1 MCRESGKQEIMR
13 NKRNDAISPG
23 KRRAVLTCAAAG
35 FGLCAF
41 TVLAADSSKK
51 APAPKFDPAVVGE
64 TFFKDARLELK
75 GEPPSNKP
83 GEAGGG
89 GGGGKP
95 AGPGDAA
102 VAGADG
108 NAWSSLISG
117 DSLEAEVKGQPAEI
131 DKAMKAP
138 NPHKSSRMV
147 VTYLAAVFN
156 VVFKYDKPDV
166 RWKADSQA
174 LRDSFAKGGNNL
186 KAWTDSQKKQVV
198 KLNEDLKSLIQGN
211 PPALSTAFDA
221 EAPWSEMVDRTPLM
235 HRLEMGQD
243 ERLKV
248 WTKDA
253 DAVKKNKDAII
264 REAEVIAMLA
274 RVIQDKTYDS
284 SDDAEYVKF
293 AKALEANAL
302 DAVSAAKADKGA
314 ECGSAVSKMQKACD
328 DCHGTF
334 R

>member
-1 MCRESGKQEIMR
+1 MR

-23 KRRAVLTCAAAG
+23 KRRVVLTCAAAG

-51 APAPKFDPAVVGE
+51 APPPKFDAAVVGD

-75 GEPPSNKP
+75 GSPPIP
-83 GEAGGG
+83 GEKQIQGPD
-89 GGGGKP
+89 GKTP
-95 AGPGDAA
+95 PGDAPPS
-102 VAGADG
+102 GGDG
-108 NAWSSLISG
+108 NEWSHLISSE
-117 DSLEAEVKGQPAEI
+117 SLEAEVKAQPAEI

-138 NPHKSSRMV
+138 NPHKSARMV
-147 VTYLAAVFN
+147 VTYLAAVYN
-156 VVFKYDKPDV
+156 VIFKYDKPDV

-198 KLNEDLKSLIQGN
+198 KLNEDLKALIQGN

-221 EAPWSEMVDRTPLM
+221 EAAWSEMVDRTPLM

-302 DAVSAAKADKGA
+302 DAVAAAKADKGA

-328 DCHGTF
+328 ECHGSF